1 MRIFPFAGTRYGSA
15 VDDPGRLAAPPYD
28 QIDDQ
33 TRDRLHGEM
42 LQFCQLTVP
51 DPAGRPD
58 PAHHAARLHREW
70 GERGVVARDAEP
82 GVYPYE
88 ILTAEGGRRLGL
100 CALVGLETP
109 EAGVVVPHE
118 QTVTRFVEDRLH
130 MLRTTGCDLEPIL
143 ILADDHGA
151 FDAALTAELEGA
163 EPVVEHRDLYGH
175 RHRLYAASA
184 AGGYASLLAGAT
196 GVIADGN
203 TRWQTARSRAAEL
216 GIAIGE
222 AGAET
227 AQATKL
233 AVVTSL
239 ESPGVVI
246 DPIHRALAS
255 ARGLDRAV
263 GLAASREPWSGDGGA
278 AFAAAVAAAPPPA
291 LGVTVAGR
299 PAEIWRLGDSS
310 LEPARSVLVA
320 CRLHDELLPRLGL
333 GPESASDGTV
343 TYRSDPDQL
352 WRELAAGEHAVCF
365 FLPPMSPRTFGDA
378 IAAGELMPPKSTRFL
393 PKLVSG
399 LVWHDQAP
407 PKAP

>member
-1 MRIFPFAGTRYGSA
+1 MRIFPFSGTRYGA
-15 VDDPGRLAAPPYD
+15 TVDDPGRLAAPPYD
-28 QIDDQ
+28 QIDEA
-33 TRDRLHGEM
+33 TRDRLHAEP

-70 GERGVVARDAEP
+70 RRKGTLERDAEP

-88 ILTAEGGRRLGL
+88 ILTAGGGRRLGL

-109 EAGVVVPHE
+109 ESGVVVPHE
-118 QTVTRFVEDRLH
+118 QTVTRFVADRLH

-143 ILADDHGA
+143 ILADDRGA
-151 FDAALTAELEGA
+151 FDAALVAAVDGA
-163 EPVVEHRDLYGH
+163 EPLAEHRDPYGH
-175 RHRLYAASA
+175 RHRLYAGVDA
-184 AGGYASLLAGAT
+184 AAYAAMLDGAT

-203 TRWQTARSRAAEL
+203 TRWQTARTRAAEL

-222 AGAET
+222 AGAEIPE
-227 AQATKL
+227 ATKL

-255 ARGLDRAV
+255 APDLEPIA
-263 GLAASREPWSGDGGA
+263 GLAATREPWSGDGGA
-278 AFAAAVAAAPPPA
+278 ALAAAVATAPEPAMGVAA
-291 LGVTVAGR
+291 AGR
-299 PAEIWRLGDSS
+299 PVEIWRLGDSS
-310 LEPARSVLVA
+310 LAPSRAALVA

-333 GPESASDGTV
+333 APESASDGTV

-352 WRELAAGEHAVCF
+352 WRELAGGEHAVCF
-365 FLPPMSPRTFGDA
+365 FLPPMSTRTFGDA
-378 IAAGELMPPKSTRFL
+378 MAAGELMPPKSTRFL

-399 LVWHDQAP
+399 LVWHEQREP
-407 PKAP
+407 